1 MESSAVWS
9 QNIFIRFSPGDLSEF
24 AAECLK
30 GFSPARAFGR
40 GAGPWGAA
48 RRPRAPRR
56 GLCSP
61 GEGLIRLRPRAKTLS
76 RGRGRA
82 SPGRGRVSSLT
93 SAEEWKKPGSGEA
106 GEGGELRGQLREGTL
121 GGGHESSCK
130 SVVFSNSAFQFRIL
144 FLLKISFL
152 FVF

>member
-24 AAECLK
+24 AAECLEK
-30 GFSPARAFGR
+30 IFPARAARAWPGR
-40 GAGPWGAA
+40 GAA
-48 RRPRAPRR
+48 RRPRAEPR
-56 GLCSP
+56 LCSP

-76 RGRGRA
+76 LREGRA
-82 SPGRGRVSSLT
+82 SPGRGRVEQFNP

-106 GEGGELRGQLREGTL
+106 GEGGSSVGSPGKGTPSRWIQ
-121 GGGHESSCK
+121 SSCK

>member
-24 AAECLK
+24 AAECLT
-30 GFSPARAFGR
+30 GFSRPGRPGVGPGR
-40 GAGPWGAA
+40 GG
-48 RRPRAPRR
+48 PRASR

-61 GEGLIRLRPRAKTLS
+61 GEGLIRLRPRAKTLW

-121 GGGHESSCK
+121 RGGHESSCK
-130 SVVFSNSAFQFRIL
+130 SVVFSNTAFQFRIL